1 MTDQLRHPD
10 YDIGEGMNL
19 VWNIDPGEMAYPK
32 LLFDYEGKKTKP
44 SVITVGDSYYWGFF
58 GAGLHSRLFEMGGFW
73 YYFQQY
79 YKRNNTH
86 GWIKDLDVKKEIE
99 QQDFIILLSTEAT
112 LRKFAFGFIEKV
124 HELFFDDLKKM
135 NDEDLKLIIKIIK
148 KDTVWMKTIE
158 QKALERNIP
167 LDSMILNDAKWYYK
181 NKYRKAI

>member
-1 MTDQLRHPD
+1 M
-10 YDIGEGMNL
+10 
-19 VWNIDPGEMAYPK
+19 
-32 LLFDYEGKKTKP
+32 
-44 SVITVGDSYYWGFF
+44 
-58 GAGLHSRLFEMGGFW
+58 
-73 YYFQQY
+73 
-79 YKRNNTH
+79 
-86 GWIKDLDVKKEIE
+86 KKEIE